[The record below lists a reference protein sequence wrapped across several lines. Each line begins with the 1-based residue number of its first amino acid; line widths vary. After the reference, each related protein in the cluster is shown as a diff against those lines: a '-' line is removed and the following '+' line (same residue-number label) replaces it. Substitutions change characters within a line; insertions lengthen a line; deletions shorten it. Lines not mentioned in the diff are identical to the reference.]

1 MDAVAQPA
9 LVAVG
14 EVLRPWGLAGEVR
27 VRPLTDRPEERFR
40 QLRECVLWEP
50 AADRREDCR
59 ITGCRFDGEELFV
72 RMEGVTSPEAAKR
85 FSGRLL
91 AVAREDALPAP
102 EGSFYP
108 WEMAGAVVETRDGR
122 RVGEFVGVDDNSAQP
137 LWIVTDQG
145 REHLVPAVPEI
156 VVDVN
161 VAERRIVIDPP
172 EGLLDL

>member
-1 MDAVAQPA
+1 MAAGA

-27 VRPLTDRPEERFR
+27 VKPLTDRPEERFR

-50 AADRREDCR
+50 VADRREGCR
-59 ITGCRFDGEELFV
+59 ITGCRFVGEELFV
-72 RMEGVTSPEAAKR
+72 RIEGVTSPEAAKR

-91 AVAREDALPAP
+91 AVAREDVLPAP
-102 EGSFYP
+102 EGSFYA
-108 WEMAGAVVETRDGR
+108 WEMVGAVVETRDGR

-137 LWIVTDQG
+137 LWIVAGQG

-161 VAERRIVIDPP
+161 VAQRRIVIDPP

>member
-1 MDAVAQPA
+1 MAAGA
-9 LVAVG
+9 LIVVG
-14 EVLRPWGLAGEVR
+14 EVLRPWGLQGELR
-27 VRPLTDRPEERFR
+27 VKPLTDRPEERFR
-40 QLRECVLWEP
+40 SLRECVLWEA

-59 ITGCRFDGEELFV
+59 IAGCRFDGPELFV

-91 AVAREDALPAP
+91 AVAQEDALPAP
-102 EGSFYP
+102 EGHFYP

-122 RVGEFVGVDDNSAQP
+122 RVGEFVGVDDHTAQP
-137 LWIVTDQG
+137 LWIVASEG

-161 VAERRIVIDPP
+161 VKERRIVIDPP